1 MNNYV
6 DKSIYTLRYNNFVN
20 LGVKPEIKD
29 SQFSITNYGHRFNC
43 ILIPIT
49 NSLYKENIRT
59 KYINFINNP
68 RHTSLYNN
76 SNDFSI
82 GFPSLDEIT
91 TQHLDEQNENLKIT
105 RKVGLLSSWIDLGT
119 TDPLINKI
127 SLNVITNELRIGV
140 EIHDIDT
147 FIISPPKDC
156 SDLTSYAE
164 IIIKILDYI
173 SNYHPK
179 LRLCISLPITTND
192 EFVNDRLSTWEL
204 WIRIKCLSKNNSN
217 LYVSLALVK
226 KYISLKDLDF
236 LTKWLNE
243 PVDSILISSSV
254 FQENKFAQPVLN
266 KINQLIIEKFQ
277 EKSYKYQNQFSVLL
291 HGLEKYP
298 KFVENVYIDY
308 MDYILAKNYD
318 KMSMLG
324 SQTQENL
331 SNNDV
336 YNNLMATLETQFV
349 SYCTS
354 NCKDISTLLIMM
366 PEKQNNSYRLI
377 DLVVKTLLNQ
387 KDARDDLEILV
398 LPEME
403 NGSTAVKVTEL
414 SLFIKQKK
422 YKNINIVDDL
432 QTLHK
437 PINLVLTDNISNI
450 EMPIIYNSLKSK
462 FKHLF
467 DGCTCI
473 PERIIFS
480 CKPVCTKEN
489 KQEKREFSVGYD
501 DYVSLC
507 NEKEVFG
514 CSPITYKINKK
525 HNLNGLLLSV
535 SCKFS
540 YGTEEQVIK
549 VRKFYL
555 PLKAMFLN
563 KDMELEV
570 SLKILQKEN
579 TESSTGFKKQ
589 KLTVNYTASLFMYL
603 VNEQLTGN
611 VMTMDQ
617 LSIDEKDTLDEKFPK
632 TYEGNA
638 DVEIHER
645 CLILFDQLYTEYL

>member
-1 MNNYV
+1 MNNNV

-29 SQFSITNYGHRFNC
+29 SQFSIANYGHRFNC

-59 KYINFINNP
+59 KYISFINNP
-68 RHTSLYNN
+68 RNTSLYNN
-76 SNDFSI
+76 SNEFSI
-82 GFPSLDEIT
+82 SFPTLEEIT
-91 TQHLDEQNENLKIT
+91 TQHLDEKDENLKIT
-105 RKVGLLSSWIDLGT
+105 KKIGLLSSWIDLGT

-127 SLNVITNELRIGV
+127 SLKVITNELRIGV
-140 EIHDIDT
+140 EMHGIDT

-156 SDLTSYAE
+156 SDLSSYAE

-173 SNYHPK
+173 KSYQPR

-192 EFVNDRLSTWEL
+192 ELVNDRLSTWEL
-204 WIRIKCLSKNNSN
+204 WIRIKCLCKNNSN

-226 KYISLKDLDF
+226 KYLSLKDLDF

-243 PVDSILISSSV
+243 HVDSILISSSV

-277 EKSYKYQNQFSVLL
+277 EKSYKYHYHLSVLL

-298 KFVENVYIDY
+298 KFAENIYIDY

-331 SNNDV
+331 SNTDV
-336 YNNLMATLETQFV
+336 YNNLMATLEAQFV
-349 SYCTS
+349 SYY
-354 NCKDISTLLIMM
+354 NANHKAISTLLIMM

-387 KDARDDLEILV
+387 GNSDLIQIFV
-398 LPEME
+398 LPEKE
-403 NGSTAVKVTEL
+403 NGSTTVKINEL
-414 SLFIKQKK
+414 SLFIKQKD
-422 YKNINIVDDL
+422 YKVNLSIVNDL

-437 PINLVLTDNISNI
+437 PINMVLTDNISNI
-450 EMPIIYNSLKSK
+450 ELPIIYHSLKSK
-462 FKHLF
+462 FKYLF
-467 DGCTCI
+467 DDCTCI
-473 PERIIFS
+473 PEQIIFS
-480 CKPVCTKEN
+480 CKPICTKEN
-489 KQEKREFSVGYD
+489 NQKQREFSVGYD
-501 DYVSLC
+501 NYISLS
-507 NEKEVFG
+507 NEKEVSG

-525 HNLNGLLLSV
+525 HILNGLLLSA

-540 YGTEEQVIK
+540 YGPEEQIVKI
-549 VRKFYL
+549 RKFYL
-555 PLKAMFLN
+555 PLKPMFLN
-563 KDMELEV
+563 KDMELEI
-570 SLKILQKEN
+570 SLRILQKESA
-579 TESSTGFKKQ
+579 ESSTDFDKR
-589 KLTVNYTASLFMYL
+589 KLAINYTASLFIYL

-611 VMTMDQ
+611 VMTIGQ
-617 LSIDEKDTLDEKFPK
+617 LSIDEKDALDEKFPK
-632 TYEGNA
+632 AYNNA

-645 CLILFDQLYTEYL
+645 CLILFDELYIEYL

>member
-1 MNNYV
+1 M
-6 DKSIYTLRYNNFVN
+6 SR
-20 LGVKPEIKD
+20 
-29 SQFSITNYGHRFNC
+29 
-43 ILIPIT
+43 
-49 NSLYKENIRT
+49 
-59 KYINFINNP
+59 
-68 RHTSLYNN
+68 
-76 SNDFSI
+76 
-82 GFPSLDEIT
+82 
-91 TQHLDEQNENLKIT
+91 NENLKIT
-105 RKVGLLSSWIDLGT
+105 KKVGLLSSWIDLGT

-127 SLNVITNELRIGV
+127 SLKVITNELRIGV

-164 IIIKILDYI
+164 IIIKILDYM
-173 SNYHPK
+173 SKYQPT

-204 WIRIKCLSKNNSN
+204 WIRIKCLCKNNSN

-298 KFVENVYIDY
+298 KFVENIYIDY

-349 SYCTS
+349 SYYTS
-354 NCKDISTLLIMM
+354 NHKDLLTLLIMM
-366 PEKQNNSYRLI
+366 PEKQNNTYRLI

-387 KDARDDLEILV
+387 SNSDNDLEVLI
-398 LPEME
+398 LPEKE
-403 NGSTAVKVTEL
+403 NGSTSVKVSEL
-414 SLFIKQKK
+414 SLFIKQKG
-422 YKNINIVDDL
+422 YKNINIVNDL

-450 EMPIIYNSLKSK
+450 EMPIIYNSLKLK
-462 FKHLF
+462 FKHLC

-473 PERIIFS
+473 PEQIIFS
-480 CKPVCTKEN
+480 CKPICTKEN
-489 KQEKREFSVGYD
+489 KQRQREFSVGYD
-501 DYVSLC
+501 NYVTLS
-507 NEKEVFG
+507 NEKEVSGF
-514 CSPITYKINKK
+514 SPITYKINKK

-540 YGTEEQVIK
+540 LGTEEQVIK
-549 VRKFYL
+549 VRKIYL
-555 PLKAMFLN
+555 PLNPMFLN

-570 SLKILQKEN
+570 SLRILQKEN
-579 TESSTGFKKQ
+579 TDISTGFDKQ
-589 KLTVNYTASLFMYL
+589 KLTINYTASLFMYL

-611 VMTMDQ
+611 VMTMGQ
-617 LSIDEKDTLDEKFPK
+617 LSIDEVPK
-632 TYEGNA
+632 TYDGNA

>member
-1 MNNYV
+1 MSNNV

-20 LGVKPEIKD
+20 LGVKPEIKE

-68 RHTSLYNN
+68 RNNSLYNN
-76 SNDFSI
+76 SNEFSI
-82 GFPSLDEIT
+82 GFPSLEEIT

-105 RKVGLLSSWIDLGT
+105 KKVGLLSSWIDLGT

-127 SLNVITNELRIGV
+127 SLKVITNELRIGV

-164 IIIKILDYI
+164 IIIKILDYM
-173 SNYHPK
+173 SKYQPT

-204 WIRIKCLSKNNSN
+204 WIRIKCLCKNNSN

-298 KFVENVYIDY
+298 KFVENIYIDY

-349 SYCTS
+349 SYYTS
-354 NCKDISTLLIMM
+354 NHKDFSTLLIMM
-366 PEKQNNSYRLI
+366 PEKQNNTYRLI

-387 KDARDDLEILV
+387 SNSDNDLEVLI
-398 LPEME
+398 LPEKE
-403 NGSTAVKVTEL
+403 NGSTSVKVSEL
-414 SLFIKQKK
+414 SLFIKQKG
-422 YKNINIVDDL
+422 YKNINIVNDL

-473 PERIIFS
+473 PEQIIFS
-480 CKPVCTKEN
+480 CKPICTKEN
-489 KQEKREFSVGYD
+489 KQRQREFSVGYD
-501 DYVSLC
+501 NYVTLS
-507 NEKEVFG
+507 NEKEVSGF
-514 CSPITYKINKK
+514 SPITYKINKK

-540 YGTEEQVIK
+540 LGTEEQVIK

-555 PLKAMFLN
+555 PLNPMFLN

-570 SLKILQKEN
+570 SLRILQKEN
-579 TESSTGFKKQ
+579 TDISTGFDKK
-589 KLTVNYTASLFMYL
+589 KLTINYTASLFMYL

-611 VMTMDQ
+611 VMTMGQ
-617 LSIDEKDTLDEKFPK
+617 LSIDEVPK
-632 TYEGNA
+632 TYDGNA

>member
-1 MNNYV
+1 MSNNV

-20 LGVKPEIKD
+20 LGVKPEIKE

-68 RHTSLYNN
+68 RNNSFYNN
-76 SNDFSI
+76 SNEFSI
-82 GFPSLDEIT
+82 GFPSLEEIT

-105 RKVGLLSSWIDLGT
+105 KKVGLLSSWIDLGT

-127 SLNVITNELRIGV
+127 SLKVITNELRIGV

-164 IIIKILDYI
+164 IIIKILDYM
-173 SNYHPK
+173 SKYQPK

-204 WIRIKCLSKNNSN
+204 WIRIKCLCKNNSN

-298 KFVENVYIDY
+298 KFVENIYIDY

-331 SNNDV
+331 TNNDV

-349 SYCTS
+349 SYYTS
-354 NCKDISTLLIMM
+354 NHKDFSTLLIMM
-366 PEKQNNSYRLI
+366 PEKQNNTYRLI

-387 KDARDDLEILV
+387 SNSDNDLEVLI
-398 LPEME
+398 LPEKE
-403 NGSTAVKVTEL
+403 NGSTSVKVSEL
-414 SLFIKQKK
+414 SLFIKQKG
-422 YKNINIVDDL
+422 YKNINIISDL

-450 EMPIIYNSLKSK
+450 EMPIIYNSLKLK

-473 PERIIFS
+473 PEQIIFS
-480 CKPVCTKEN
+480 CKPICTKES
-489 KQEKREFSVGYD
+489 KQGQREFTVGYD
-501 DYVSLC
+501 DYVTLS
-507 NEKEVFG
+507 NEKEVSGF
-514 CSPITYKINKK
+514 SPITYKINKK

-540 YGTEEQVIK
+540 LGTEEQVIK

-555 PLKAMFLN
+555 PLNTMFLN

-570 SLKILQKEN
+570 SLRILQKEN
-579 TESSTGFKKQ
+579 TDISTGFDKQ
-589 KLTVNYTASLFMYL
+589 KLTINYTASLFMYL

-611 VMTMDQ
+611 VMTMGQ
-617 LSIDEKDTLDEKFPK
+617 LSIDEVPK
-632 TYEGNA
+632 TYDGNA